1 MSVRVSGVGGMD
13 SRTNDW
19 TFHSDEHV
27 SRWRCFT
34 AKTSSPTYR
43 AANLTVLH
51 VTRSAV
57 PGSGVRGGYWM
68 NDLWYTETKDTRYR
82 WFRSTPKCS
91 ALSADTKS
99 VFAVFVRDN
108 LFQPFD
114 LRKLFCTWF
123 SREQLAAIG
132 VMFLTFVLKL
142 RLNRKSARS
151 ILLKNIYI
159 FDLRRSLHHLSSFDI
174 LKNCA
179 STC

>member
-13 SRTNDW
+13 SRMNDW

-82 WFRSTPKCS
+82 WFRFVVVHLLQSVQLWALILNVLTYSCS
-91 ALSADTKS
+91 EVPSLSYS
-99 VFAVFVRDN
+99 Y
-108 LFQPFD
+108 QPFD

-123 SREQLAAIG
+123 SREKLA
-132 VMFLTFVLKL
+132 VNWRLK
-142 RLNRKSARS
+142 SE
-151 ILLKNIYI
+151 
-159 FDLRRSLHHLSSFDI
+159 
-174 LKNCA
+174 
-179 STC
+179 

>member
-1 MSVRVSGVGGMD
+1 MRRSNVCQGPGLGGMD

-43 AANLTVLH
+43 AANLKALH

-57 PGSGVRGGYWM
+57 PGSRVRGGYWR

-82 WFRSTPKCS
+82 WFRFVVVHLLQSVQLWALILNVLTYSCS
-91 ALSADTKS
+91 EVPH

-123 SREQLAAIG
+123 SREQLA
-132 VMFLTFVLKL
+132 VNW
-142 RLNRKSARS
+142 RLQSE
-151 ILLKNIYI
+151 
-159 FDLRRSLHHLSSFDI
+159 
-174 LKNCA
+174 
-179 STC
+179 